1 MKRRRLDELVPPD
14 TNGTSQ
20 GKTILGCLAGAAV
33 CSVIFFSYRL
43 YFEVSWLG
51 INEKASDFVTLLH
64 TDTGY
69 VVGFPVFSLLY
80 LVAIGLVILAVK
92 NYTSFW
98 HGSKSIYF
106 MRRLPDK
113 WELHR
118 RCLRLPLLGLL
129 ACAVLMFLLILL
141 CYVLYMHT
149 IPEANLPPN
158 QWSKLWTEFHT
169 LFFPTLFPAFVY

>member
-20 GKTILGCLAGAAV
+20 GKMILGGLIAAAV
-33 CSVIFFSYRL
+33 LSTIAFCHRL
-43 YFEVSWLG
+43 YFEISWL
-51 INEKASDFVTLLH
+51 IPNTKADDFVTLLH
-64 TDTGY
+64 ANTNSIIGL
-69 VVGFPVFSLLY
+69 PVFSLLY
-80 LVAIGLVILAVK
+80 LVAIGLVLLAVK

-98 HGSKSIYF
+98 QGSKSIYF